1 MKKLI
6 ATLLLIPAFAAGQD
20 LSKIELHTLS
30 GKKFIISKNL
40 DHDATVVLFWATWC
54 LPCKK
59 EFPAIQKLIEKHKD
73 KHIQV
78 LAVSTDSPRSQ
89 AKVKS
94 FARMQKYDFTYLMDL
109 KGEVTTKL
117 LIKSVPHTLLLD
129 RSGKVVYTHRGYR
142 LGDEVDLEKALI
154 KMWNNHSATS
164 GDSTE

>member
-1 MKKLI
+1 MKRLI
-6 ATLLLIPAFAAGQD
+6 ILLLLIPVFAAGQD
-20 LSKIELHTLS
+20 LSKIELHTLN
-30 GKKFIISKNL
+30 GKKFNMNKNL

-59 EFPAIQKLIEKHKD
+59 EFPAVQKLIEKFKD
-73 KHIQV
+73 KDIQV

-129 RSGKVVYTHRGYR
+129 RSGKVIYTHRGYR
-142 LGDEVDLEKALI
+142 LGDEVELEKALM
-154 KMWNNHSATS
+154 KMWDNRPVTS
-164 GDSTE
+164 GDVTE